1 MLIDQRLVMTVIGY
15 GFGTTIVSLILKQR
29 FVRKHEM
36 QKDQSARE
44 FRNHQRRVDVLDK
57 LLPKLFE
64 VQRLF
69 QQMTGC
75 IGGTD
80 AAREK
85 YRLLFIKLASE
96 AEEQLVNVRLWISPD
111 IIGLCEKFFNRAGVG
126 YSKFDCTI
134 HILLGT
140 EGELRKECWDSAMK
154 IAFEELPKLLQDIE
168 SSARKTVHG
177 GSDQDPPNPRSRV
190 LPRIPAIVSDA
201 LNRGRGTLLHLWRY
215 TWQGQVW
222 RGEFHQ

>member
-1 MLIDQRLVMTVIGY
+1 MLIDQQLVMTVIGY
-15 GFGTTIVSLILKQR
+15 GFGTTIVSLILNQR

-36 QKDQSARE
+36 QKNQNARE
-44 FRNHQRRVDVLDK
+44 TCNHEREVDMLDK
-57 LLPKLFE
+57 LLRELSE

-69 QQMTGC
+69 QQMTG
-75 IGGTD
+75 IRVTD

-85 YRLLFIKLASE
+85 YRLLFLKVASE
-96 AEEQLVNVRLWISPD
+96 AEEQLTKGHLWISPE

-126 YSKFDCTI
+126 YSKFDCAI
-134 HILLGT
+134 HIPLGT

-177 GSDQDPPNPRSRV
+177 GSDQAPPNPRSCV
-190 LPRIPAIVSDA
+190 LPCIPAIVSDA

-222 RGEFHQ
+222 RGLLHR

>member
-1 MLIDQRLVMTVIGY
+1 MLIDQQLAMTVIGS
-15 GFGTTIVSLILKQR
+15 GFGTIGSLILNQR
-29 FVRKHEM
+29 FIHKREM

-57 LLPKLFE
+57 LLPKLSE
-64 VQRLF
+64 VQRLI

-75 IGGTD
+75 IGVTD

-85 YRLLFIKLASE
+85 YRLLFLKIATE
-96 AEEQLVNVRLWISPD
+96 AEEQLTKGHLWILSE
-111 IIGLCEKFFNRAGVG
+111 IRCQCEEFLNRCRVG
-126 YSKFDCTI
+126 YSKFDCAI
-134 HILLGT
+134 CIPLGT

-177 GSDQDPPNPRSRV
+177 GSDQAPPNPRSRV
-190 LPRIPAIVSDA
+190 LPCIPAIVSDA
-201 LNRGRGTLLHLWRY
+201 LSRGRGTLLHLRRY

-222 RGEFHQ
+222 RGLLHR